1 MPELPEVETTRL
13 GLYPLVKEKKIIDVV
28 VRQRSLR
35 WPIEIG
41 FEDHLLGSVF
51 TRLSRRGKYLL
62 FHSKNGK
69 MMVHLGMSGSLRMVS
84 SRSNPRKHDHVD
96 ICFEN
101 SSVLRYHDPR
111 RFGSFFWLA
120 PKEIH
125 NLLKDLG
132 PEPLSKKFD
141 GNYLYEMAKR
151 RKVAVKTLIMN
162 SSVVVGVGNIY
173 ANESLFLSGI
183 RPDRLASSISKKRYN
198 SLVTQ
203 IKRVLN
209 SSIRSGGTTLRDF
222 VREDGQPGYFKQQ
235 LFVYGRGNMHCKNCE
250 KSLKE
255 TRINNRSTFFCSSCQ
270 T

>member
-13 GLYPLVKEKKIIDVV
+13 GLYPLVKEKKIIDVI
-28 VRQRSLR
+28 VRQRNLR
-35 WPIEIG
+35 WQIETG
-41 FEDHLLGSVF
+41 FEDHLRGSAF

-62 FHSKNGK
+62 FHSKRGK

-84 SRSNPRKHDHVD
+84 SGSNPRKHDHVD
-96 ICFEN
+96 IYFDN

-111 RFGSFFWLA
+111 RFGSFFWLG
-120 PKEIH
+120 PREIH
-125 NLLKDLG
+125 KLLKGLG
-132 PEPLSKKFD
+132 PEPLAEKFD
-141 GNYLYEMAKR
+141 GNYLYEMAR
-151 RKVAVKTLIMN
+151 GRKVAVKTLIMN

-198 SLVTQ
+198 RLVSQ

-235 LFVYGRGNMHCKNCE
+235 LFVYGRGNMHCKNC
-250 KSLKE
+250 KKLLKE
-255 TRINNRSTFFCSSCQ
+255 SRINNRSTFFCSRCQ

>member
-13 GLYPLVKEKKIIDVV
+13 GLYPLVKEKKIIDVI
-28 VRQRSLR
+28 VRQRNLR

-41 FEDHLLGSVF
+41 FEDHLRGSAF

-69 MMVHLGMSGSLRMVS
+69 MMVHLGMSGSMRMVS
-84 SRSNPRKHDHVD
+84 SSSNPRKHDHVD
-96 ICFEN
+96 IYFDN

-120 PKEIH
+120 PKENH
-125 NLLKDLG
+125 KLLKDLG
-132 PEPLSKKFD
+132 PEPLAEKFD
-141 GNYLYEMAKR
+141 GNYLFKRAKG
-151 RKVAVKTLIMN
+151 RKVTVKTLIMN

-198 SLVTQ
+198 GLVRQ
-203 IKRVLN
+203 IKLVLS

-235 LFVYGRGNMHCKNCE
+235 LFVYGRGNMECKNC
-250 KSLKE
+250 KKPLKE
-255 TRINNRSTFFCSSCQ
+255 TRINNRSTFFCPRCQ